1 MVKAEKK
8 YIKKLGLRTVLNI
21 QHFANY
27 STGALK
33 DGRPVI
39 CFFDATQNL
48 TGSWELADP
57 DGVGEPYDDEE
68 NSSTKTHANSNPFF
82 IEEQKIEN
90 RRFL

>member
-39 CFFDATQNL
+39 CFFDATQNP

-82 IEEQKIEN
+82 IEGKKEIGDM
-90 RRFL
+90 